1 MAKKHL
7 VVKDSKQLQ
16 ITKIIVFVI
25 FVAYALSLIFPFVWM
40 IYNSFKTNSEF
51 FENVWALPKD
61 LSNGFVN
68 LEYALSMKISDST
81 ILTMTIRSIVIT
93 VCT

>member
-61 LSNGFVN
+61 LSNGLVN
-68 LEYALSMKISDST
+68 LEYALSMKISD
-81 ILTMTIRSIVIT
+81 
-93 VCT
+93 

>member
-16 ITKIIVFVI
+16 ITKIIVFVL
-25 FVAYALSLIFPFVWM
+25 FVFYALSLIFPFVWM

-61 LSNGFVN
+61 
-68 LEYALSMKISDST
+68 
-81 ILTMTIRSIVIT
+81 
-93 VCT
+93 